1 MCVQQAGRINEYLP
15 TPVKFEMESSSQN
28 IRKGR
33 EMKKLQKIS
42 LIILSVSLILVLI
55 VVIAISLFGDRAVKT
70 GIEIAG
76 SEALGVAVTVEDVDL
91 SIFRGKLG
99 LQNLSIDNPPDYQHD
114 KLLEMADARINVEIK
129 SLLSDVVNIEE
140 IKLDG
145 VNVTLEQR
153 GVTSNNIQDILKTIS
168 GEEKDEQQAEPS
180 GKKLH
185 IGNLE
190 ISNVTVNAKLLPVP
204 GKTDTVTLTLAPIK
218 MTDLGGD
225 NKMDIAEL
233 SGKILMAIARGI
245 AEKGAGLLPDNIIGP
260 LNDQLKELGEMSKTL
275 LKEGDKIL
283 DQGKDLGKDVTE
295 GIKGL
300 FKPKE

>member
-1 MCVQQAGRINEYLP
+1 M
-15 TPVKFEMESSSQN
+15 K
-28 IRKGR
+28 
-33 EMKKLQKIS
+33 KKLQKIS
-42 LIILSVSLILVLI
+42 LIILSVILILVLI
-55 VVIAISLFGDRAVKT
+55 VVIAITFFGDRALKA

-76 SEALGVAVTVEDVDL
+76 SEALGVAVTVADVDL
-91 SIFRGKLG
+91 SILRGKLG
-99 LQNLSIDNPPDYQHD
+99 LQNLSIDNPPDYQLK
-114 KLLEMADARINVEIK
+114 KLLEMTDARIDVGIK

-145 VNVTLEQR
+145 VNVTLEQK
-153 GVTSNNIQDILKTIS
+153 GITSNNIQDILKTIS
-168 GEEKDEQQAEPS
+168 GKEEEKEQQAEPS

-185 IGNLE
+185 IDNLE

-204 GKTDTVTLTLAPIK
+204 GKASTMTLTLAPIK

-233 SGKILMAIARGI
+233 SGKILMAIAKGI
-245 AEKGAGLLPDNIIGP
+245 AEKGAGLLPDDIVGS
-260 LNDQLKELGEMSKTL
+260 LNDELKQLGEMSKTL

-283 DQGKDLGKDVTE
+283 DEGKDLGKDIAE

>member
-1 MCVQQAGRINEYLP
+1 
-15 TPVKFEMESSSQN
+15 
-28 IRKGR
+28 
-33 EMKKLQKIS
+33 MKKLQRIL
-42 LIILSVSLILVLI
+42 LIILSVILILILL
-55 VVIAISLFGDRAVKT
+55 VVIAITFFGDRALKT

-76 SEALGVAVTVEDVDL
+76 SEALGVAVTVADVDL

-99 LQNLSIDNPPDYQHD
+99 LQNLSIDNPPDYQLD
-114 KLLEMADARINVEIK
+114 KLLEMTDARIDVGIK

-145 VNVTLEQR
+145 INVTLEQKGITR
-153 GVTSNNIQDILKTIS
+153 NNIQDILKTIS
-168 GEEKDEQQAEPS
+168 GKEEKDEQQAEPS

-185 IGNLE
+185 IDNLE
-190 ISNVTVNAKLLPVP
+190 ISNVTVNAKLLPAS
-204 GKTDTVTLTLAPIK
+204 GKANTMTLTLAPIQ

-233 SGKILMAIARGI
+233 SGKILMVIAKGI
-245 AEKGAGLLPDNIIGP
+245 AEKGASRLPDNIIGP
-260 LNDQLKELGEMSKTL
+260 LNDELKQLGEISKTL
-275 LKEGDKIL
+275 LKERDKIL
-283 DQGKDLGKDVTE
+283 DVEKDLDKNITE

>member
-1 MCVQQAGRINEYLP
+1 M
-15 TPVKFEMESSSQN
+15 K
-28 IRKGR
+28 
-33 EMKKLQKIS
+33 KKLQKIS
-42 LIILSVSLILVLI
+42 LIILSVILVLILI
-55 VVIAISLFGDRAVKT
+55 VVIAITFFGDRALKT

-76 SEALGVAVTVEDVDL
+76 SEALGVAVTVADVDL
-91 SIFRGKLG
+91 SILRGKLG
-99 LQNLSIDNPPDYQHD
+99 LQNLSIDNPPDYQIE
-114 KLLEMADARINVEIK
+114 KLLEMTDARIDVGVK

-145 VNVTLEQR
+145 VNVTLEQK

-168 GEEKDEQQAEPS
+168 GKEEEKEQQQTEPS

-185 IGNLE
+185 IDNLE

-204 GKTDTVTLTLAPIK
+204 GKADTVTLTLAPIK

-225 NKMDIAEL
+225 NKMDIADL

-245 AEKGAGLLPDNIIGP
+245 AEKGTGLLPDDIVGS
-260 LNDQLKELGEMSKTL
+260 LNDQLAQLGEMSKTL

-283 DQGKDLGKDVTE
+283 DEGKDLGKDITE

>member
-1 MCVQQAGRINEYLP
+1 
-15 TPVKFEMESSSQN
+15 
-28 IRKGR
+28 
-33 EMKKLQKIS
+33 MKKLQKIS
-42 LIILSVSLILVLI
+42 IIVLSVILILVLI
-55 VVIAISLFGDRAVKT
+55 VVIAISLFGDRALKT

-76 SEALGVAVTVEDVDL
+76 SDALGVAVTVADVDL
-91 SIFRGKLG
+91 SILRGKLG

-114 KLLEMADARINVEIK
+114 KLLEMTDARIDVGIK

-145 VNVTLEQR
+145 VNVTLEQK
-153 GVTSNNIQDILKTIS
+153 GITNNIQDILKTIS
-168 GEEKDEQQAEPS
+168 GKGEEKDEQQAEPS

-185 IGNLE
+185 IDNLE

-204 GKTDTVTLTLAPIK
+204 GKADTVTLTLAPIK

-225 NKMDIAEL
+225 NKMDIADL
-233 SGKILMAIARGI
+233 SGKILMAIAKGI
-245 AEKGAGLLPDNIIGP
+245 AEKGTGLLPDNIIGP
-260 LNDQLKELGEMSKTL
+260 LNDQLTQLGEMSKTL

-283 DQGKDLGKDVTE
+283 DEGKDLGKDISE

>member
-1 MCVQQAGRINEYLP
+1 
-15 TPVKFEMESSSQN
+15 
-28 IRKGR
+28 
-33 EMKKLQKIS
+33 MKKLKKIS
-42 LIILSVSLILVLI
+42 LIILSVILVLVLI
-55 VVIAISLFGDRAVKT
+55 VVIAITFFGDRAVKT

-76 SEALGVAVTVEDVDL
+76 SEALGVAVTVADVDL

-99 LQNLSIDNPPDYQHD
+99 LQNLSIDNPPDYQLE
-114 KLLEMADARINVEIK
+114 KLLEMTDARIDVGIK

-145 VNVTLEQR
+145 VNVTLEQK
-153 GVTSNNIQDILKTIS
+153 GVISNNIQDILKTIS
-168 GEEKDEQQAEPS
+168 GKEEEKEQQQAEPA

-185 IGNLE
+185 IDNLE
-190 ISNVTVNAKLLPVP
+190 ISNVTVKAKLLPVP
-204 GKTDTVTLTLAPIK
+204 GKASTMTLTLAPIK

-225 NKMDIAEL
+225 NKMDVAEL
-233 SGKILMAIARGI
+233 SGKILMAIAKGI
-245 AEKGAGLLPDNIIGP
+245 AEKGTGLLPDDIVGS
-260 LNDQLKELGEMSKTL
+260 LNDELAQLGEMSKTL

-283 DQGKDLGKDVTE
+283 DEGKDLGKDITE